1 MSCKF
6 IALTPKQNK
15 IKKKK
20 NKDSQYQISNVLI
33 FDSAF

>member
-15 IKKKK
+15 IKKK